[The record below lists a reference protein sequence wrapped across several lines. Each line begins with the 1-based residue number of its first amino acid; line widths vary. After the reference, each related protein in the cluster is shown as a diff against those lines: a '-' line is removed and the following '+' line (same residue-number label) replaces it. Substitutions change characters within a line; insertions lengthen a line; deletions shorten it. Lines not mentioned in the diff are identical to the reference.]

1 MTQVLDE
8 YAVKEGFNILAEK
21 HDSDFEND
29 KKSTQITLDAFRKS
43 KLRKV

>member
-1 MTQVLDE
+1 VDKTPNRSGKHE
-8 YAVKEGFNILAEK
+8 TKEK
-21 HDSDFEND
+21 HESDFEND